1 MCNLK
6 TFLTHNAKIVCK
18 LIDEL
23 DVFCN
28 DFDNYKHYKS
38 KPNL

>member
-6 TFLTHNAKIVCK
+6 PFLTQNAKIVK

-23 DVFCN
+23 DVFYN